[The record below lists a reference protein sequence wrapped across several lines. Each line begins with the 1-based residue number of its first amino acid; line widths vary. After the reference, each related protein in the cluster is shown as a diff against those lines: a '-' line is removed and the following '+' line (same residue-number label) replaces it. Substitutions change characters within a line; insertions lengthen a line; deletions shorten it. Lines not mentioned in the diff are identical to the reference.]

1 MAFDDLCVKF
11 EGNERY
17 ICNSLCSWVN
27 DGSHYALDDLY
38 VSINETMVE
47 SYLRV
52 FRAIFEK
59 TNHGAHY
66 KMMMADTFVDVAT

>member
-1 MAFDDLCVKF
+1 
-11 EGNERY
+11 
-17 ICNSLCSWVN
+17 
-27 DGSHYALDDLY
+27 
-38 VSINETMVE
+38 MVE

-59 TNHGAHY
+59 TNHDAHY